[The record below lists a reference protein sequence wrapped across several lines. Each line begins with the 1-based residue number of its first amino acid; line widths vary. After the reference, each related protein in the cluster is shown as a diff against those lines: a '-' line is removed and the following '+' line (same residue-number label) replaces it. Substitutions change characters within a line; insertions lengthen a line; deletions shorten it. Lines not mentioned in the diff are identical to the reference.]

1 MKLNLISLALL
12 AIFAVI
18 FFRHATGYQ
27 WTAMRITGIAIAAP
41 ALLLLMLARVQLGR
55 AFSIQAKA
63 TTLVTSGL
71 YSRIRNPIYVFGAL
85 FAAGLMIWSGKLW
98 LLLFFAVLIPL
109 QIFRSRKESEV
120 LEARFGDEYRA
131 YKRKTWF

>member
-1 MKLNLISLALL
+1 MKLNLATLALI

-18 FFRHATGYQ
+18 FFRHAANYQ
-27 WTAMRITGIAIAAP
+27 WTGLRITGIAIAAP

-63 TTLVTSGL
+63 STLVTSGL
-71 YSRIRNPIYVFGAL
+71 YSRIRNPIYVFSAL
-85 FAAGLMIWSGKLW
+85 FIAGVILWSGKLW

-109 QIFRSRKESEV
+109 QIYRSRKESQV
-120 LEARFGDEYRA
+120 LEAKFGDEYRA

>member
-1 MKLNLISLALL
+1 MKLNLITLALI

-27 WTAMRITGIAIAAP
+27 WTVMRITGVAMAAP
-41 ALLLLMLARVQLGR
+41 AVLLLMLARIQLGR

-63 TTLVTSGL
+63 STLVTSGL
-71 YSRIRNPIYVFGAL
+71 YSRIRNPIYVFSAL
-85 FAAGLMIWSGKLW
+85 FIAGVMIWSGKLW
-98 LLLFFAVLIPL
+98 LLLFFAVLIPM
-109 QIFRSRKESEV
+109 QIYRARKESQV
-120 LEARFGDEYRA
+120 LEARFGDEYLA

>member
-1 MKLNLISLALL
+1 MKLNLITLALL

-18 FFRHATGYQ
+18 FFRNAANYQ
-27 WTAMRITGIAIAAP
+27 WTAMRITGVAIAAP
-41 ALLLLMLARVQLGR
+41 ALLLLMLARVQLGS
-55 AFSIQAKA
+55 AFSIEARA
-63 TTLVTSGL
+63 TKLVTSGL

-85 FAAGLMIWSGKLW
+85 FAAGLMIWSGIFW

-109 QIFRSRKESEV
+109 QIYRSRKESQV
-120 LEARFGDEYRA
+120 LEAKFGDEYLA